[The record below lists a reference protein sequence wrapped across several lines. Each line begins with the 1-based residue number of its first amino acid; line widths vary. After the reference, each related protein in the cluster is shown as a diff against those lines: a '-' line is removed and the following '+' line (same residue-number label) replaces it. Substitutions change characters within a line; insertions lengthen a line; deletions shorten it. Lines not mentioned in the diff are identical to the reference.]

1 MNFLKQDKDGLYK
14 SIFTAYGILLLH
26 ILLLGGAGLI
36 VVLLKGV
43 YFYLPWIL
51 AGVGLTVLGLGFV
64 LGRRMVRRS
73 DDIRH
78 FLSMPEL
85 SGKTVEIKLLGGLAS
100 FKMSPENTDSP
111 RLDKPSGPLSNNLLN
126 EKTEDDPERK
136 MLKLTALYEKDLITR
151 EEFET
156 AKARLLQG

>member
-1 MNFLKQDKDGLYK
+1 MNFFKQDKDGLYK

-64 LGRRMVRRS
+64 LYRRMVQRS
-73 DDIRH
+73 NDIRH

-85 SGKTVEIKLLGGLAS
+85 TGKTVEIKLLGGLAS
-100 FKMSPENTDSP
+100 FKLSPEHTGPP
-111 RLDKPSGPLSNNLLN
+111 RLDKSSDPLSGNLLT
-126 EKTEDDPERK
+126 EKAEEDTERK
-136 MLKLTALYEKDLITR
+136 MLKLTTLYEKDLITL